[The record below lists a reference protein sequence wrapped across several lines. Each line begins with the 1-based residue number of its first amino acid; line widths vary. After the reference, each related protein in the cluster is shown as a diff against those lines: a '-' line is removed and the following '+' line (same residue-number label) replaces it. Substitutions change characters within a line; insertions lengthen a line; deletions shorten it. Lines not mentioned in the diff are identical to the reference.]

1 MTVTDNG
8 RNYIATNFGIGN
20 CFVSTGLTW
29 TAVDINDATVDESGG
44 TAQIVA
50 RLLTPVVYKEIRVL
64 TPATQAGTYTY
75 QQLISANDGQIIT
88 VPEVSSEISQHDGD
102 PVTEDQFCIATCVPD
117 WQCESP
123 LSGYEFDGCGN
134 RRLNP
139 ACNPQEG
146 DKDYAGTYEFI
157 GPPSGQPTINLDLS
171 ALEMTQ
177 DPTDYHFEMNNIV
190 ITSTSPQ
197 VCYIALEVRLFG
209 GALDH
214 CPDSGEIFAGM
225 DRVSTTRIV
234 RIRVLDPGEV
244 NNINADFYQPEAMR
258 GVHTVCLLVHG
269 TWTRTDLE
277 NEVAPITG

>member
-8 RNYIATNFGIGN
+8 RTYIASNFGLGN

-29 TAVDINDATVDESGG
+29 TAVDIADNTANESGG

-50 RLLTPVVYKEIRVL
+50 RLLTPSVYKEIRIL
-64 TPATQAGTYTY
+64 TPATQAGTYTPT
-75 QQLISANDGQIIT
+75 QLIAANDNLGIT
-88 VPEVSSEISQHDGD
+88 VPDVSTEIAGKDGS
-102 PVTEDQFCIATCVPD
+102 PVGEEQFCTTACVPN

-123 LSGYEFDGCGN
+123 LNGYESDGCGN
-134 RRLNP
+134 RRLN
-139 ACNPQEG
+139 ATCNPVPG
-146 DKDYAGTYEFI
+146 DTDFAGTYEFI
-157 GPPSGQPTINLDLS
+157 GPPEGQPTITMDLS
-171 ALEMTQ
+171 ALEMRQ
-177 DPTDYHFEMNNIV
+177 DLTDYHFEMNNIV

-197 VCYIALEVRLFG
+197 VCYIALEVRLFT

-214 CPDSGEIFAGM
+214 CPNAGAVFTGM

-234 RIRVLDPGEV
+234 RIKVLDPGEV

-277 NEVAPITG
+277 NEVALITG